1 MSLFTEVIA
10 WFADP
15 THWSGPTGA
24 PIRIAEHLLYTGLAV
39 ALGVVIAV
47 PLGAFIGHTGRGS
60 FLIVGLANGLRALPE
75 LGLLTLLV
83 LLTSIS
89 LVPVTIALV
98 MLAIPPLLAGTY
110 AGVRNVD
117 RAVVDA
123 ARGMGMRE
131 REILFRVELP
141 NALPLILGG
150 LRAATLQVLATAA
163 IAAFIG
169 LGGLG
174 RFLIDGLAQQ
184 DYPQM
189 VAGAVFIAGLAL
201 VTEAVL
207 AGVQLLAVSPGLRLS
222 PTARTGRPAPAR
234 LDPFASTSQGST
246 PQASTPQASIPRTS
260 NTPGLD
266 TVGGPSR

>member
-1 MSLFTEVIA
+1 VSLFTEVIE
-10 WFADP
+10 WFGDP
-15 THWSGPTGA
+15 THWSGPTGV
-24 PIRIAEHLLYTGLAV
+24 PTRILEHLTYTGLAV

-47 PLGAFIGHTGRGS
+47 PLGALIGHTGRGS
-60 FLIVGLANGLRALPE
+60 FIVVGLANGMRALPE

-83 LLTSIS
+83 LLTTIS

-98 MLAIPPLLAGTY
+98 MLAVPPLLAGTY

-117 RAVVDA
+117 RSVVDA

-131 REILFRVELP
+131 REVLLKVELP

-163 IAAFIG
+163 IAAFIA

-174 RFLIDGLAQQ
+174 RYLIDGLAQQ

-189 VAGAVFIAGLAL
+189 VAGAVAIAVLAL

-207 AGVQLLAVSPGLRLS
+207 AGVQRLVVSPGLRLS
-222 PTARTGRPAPAR
+222 PTTRSRRPAPAR
-234 LDPFASTSQGST
+234 LVPLAPT
-246 PQASTPQASIPRTS
+246 P
-260 NTPGLD
+260 
-266 TVGGPSR
+266 

>member
-1 MSLFTEVIA
+1 MSLFTEVIE
-10 WFADP
+10 WFGDP
-15 THWSGPTGA
+15 THWSGSTGVPT
-24 PIRIAEHLLYTGLAV
+24 RIVEHLTYTGLAV

-47 PLGAFIGHTGRGS
+47 PLGALIGHTGRGS
-60 FLIVGLANGLRALPE
+60 FIVVGLANGMRALPE

-83 LLTSIS
+83 LLTTIS

-131 REILFRVELP
+131 REILLKVELP

-163 IAAFIG
+163 IAAFIA

-174 RFLIDGLAQQ
+174 RYLIDGLAQQ

-189 VAGAVFIAGLAL
+189 VAGAVFIAVLAL

-207 AGVQLLAVSPGLRLS
+207 AGVQRLVVSPGLRLS
-222 PTARTGRPAPAR
+222 PTTRSRRPAPVR
-234 LDPFASTSQGST
+234 LVPLAPT
-246 PQASTPQASIPRTS
+246 P
-260 NTPGLD
+260 
-266 TVGGPSR
+266 